1 MKGRNVL
8 ISLLLLAALLQSLT
22 VMAAPV
28 ELTLWDWHAP
38 RMQITEKY
46 IKEYTKLHPGVKIT
60 TQTIGWDDYWK
71 KLTAGMAARKVPDIA
86 AFHNSRTSVFLGQLT
101 PYPQQRFSLKE
112 MEKHIVNFKGG
123 YVFNGQ
129 FYFYPVGIM
138 SSLIFYNKDL
148 WKAAGLTEADLP
160 RTWDDFTK
168 VAKKLTK
175 YDRNGNVKVAGFGLN
190 GALGLLWC
198 DLNYQKGGTLYNADG
213 TATRF
218 NTEVGREALTFLRKL
233 VFEDK
238 VTEPGFLDY
247 SESLGTGSAAMVYGW
262 TWLRGSLDT
271 NFPALNYGAFP
282 LPTFTGKMS
291 PGPNAR
297 NNHEVGFCVPK
308 AAPESRKQ
316 EVWKFLDWLYRD
328 TDYIVESCLVLAVAP
343 ADQKLWTDER
353 IRKDPIISQ
362 LVKAIPYTI
371 IPGELPEIVET
382 TGGLRTIN
390 DLTFNGASVLDT
402 LGQADREA
410 TAVLKMRPVNWCVE
424 KEYKVLEM
432 D

>member
-1 MKGRNVL
+1 MKVWKVMIG
-8 ISLLLLAALLQSLT
+8 LLLIVALVQSLA
-22 VMAAPV
+22 VLAAPV

-46 IKEYTKLHPGVKIT
+46 IKEYEKLNPGVKIT

-86 AFHNSRTSVFLGQLT
+86 SFHNSKTSVFLGQLT
-101 PYPQQRFSLKE
+101 PYPQERFPLQA
-112 MEKHIVNFKGG
+112 MEQNIVNFKAG
-123 YVFNGQ
+123 YVFDGQ

-138 SSLIFYNKDL
+138 SSLIFYNKDM
-148 WKAAGLTEADLP
+148 WKAAGLTEADFP
-160 RTWDDFTK
+160 RTWADFVK

-175 YDRNGNVKVAGFGLN
+175 YDKNGHVQVAGFGLN

-198 DLNYQKGGTLYNADG
+198 DLNYQKGGTLYNEDG

-218 NTEVGREALTFLRKL
+218 NTEAGREALTFLRKL

-247 SESLGTGSAAMVYGW
+247 SEALGTGSAAMVYGW

-271 NFPALNYGAFP
+271 NFPDLNYGAFP
-282 LPTFTGKMS
+282 LPTFTGELS

-308 AAPESRKQ
+308 AVPESRKQ
-316 EVWKFLDWLYRD
+316 EVWKFLDWLYHD
-328 TDYIVESCLVLAVAP
+328 TDYIVESCLTLAVAP
-343 ADQKLWTDER
+343 ANKNLWTDRR
-353 IRKDPIISQ
+353 IQQDPIISE

-382 TGGLRTIN
+382 TGGLKTVN
-390 DLTFNGASVLDT
+390 DLTFNGASVEET
-402 LGQADREA
+402 LAQADWEA
-410 TAVLKMRPVNWCVE
+410 NAVLKQRPVNWCVE
-424 KEYKVLEM
+424 RYYEVLAL